1 MLLHLI
7 EIVLFAYLAACVL
20 YNLVLSVAG
29 RLARKKKPAPLHA
42 DTAHARIAILV
53 PAYKEDTIILST
65 ARSYAQQLYPA
76 TRFETIVVA
85 DSLQPATVRQLRQD
99 GIRVVEVSFDKSTKA
114 KSLNAAFEQ
123 LEEEYDLALICDADN
138 VLEASFLLKINQA
151 YQQGYHAI
159 QGRRVAKNM
168 DSPFAVLDAVNEIVA
183 NHLYRKGAN
192 VLGLSSSVIGS
203 GMAFHYPLAKSI
215 LKEIQ
220 ATGGF
225 DKVLQLLLIEKGYPI
240 HYLEDA
246 CIFDEK
252 VENPE
257 AFQNQRKRWVSSQ
270 FVYLRTFWGK
280 GWQQLFKGNLNY
292 FNLAICQNI
301 LLPRMILLAG
311 ITCCTA
317 LAFLLQRFLWIPA
330 WGWAV
335 VFLLNILS
343 LLLPVPRLFFTR
355 YFLTAL
361 AGLPKAVWI
370 MVSLMFRLK
379 GANNTFIHTKHT
391 KTEIDNPLLDAA
403 RK

>member
-7 EIVLFAYLAACVL
+7 EILLFAYLAACVL

-29 RLARKKKPAPLHA
+29 RLARKKKPATQAA
-42 DTAHARIAILV
+42 DVRYARIAILV
-53 PAYKEDTIILST
+53 PAYREDAIILST
-65 ARSYAQQLYPA
+65 ARSYAKQSYPA
-76 TRFETIVVA
+76 ASFETIVVA
-85 DSLQPATVRQLRQD
+85 DSLQPATVRQLKQD
-99 GIRVVEVSFDKSTKA
+99 GISVVEVSFDKSTKA

-123 LEEEYDLALICDADN
+123 LGDDYDIALICDADN
-138 VLEASFLLKINQA
+138 VLETSFLEKINQA
-151 YQQGYHAI
+151 YQQGHHAI

-192 VLGLSSSVIGS
+192 ALGLSSSVIGS
-203 GMAFHYPLAKSI
+203 GMAFHYPLAKSV

-225 DKVLQLLLIEKGYPI
+225 DKVLQLLLIEKGYPVY
-240 HYLEDA
+240 YLEDA

-252 VENPE
+252 VESSE

-270 FVYLRTFWGK
+270 FVYLRTYWGK
-280 GWQQLFKGNLNY
+280 GWAQLWKGNVNY
-292 FNLAICQNI
+292 FNLAVCQNI

-311 ITCCTA
+311 LLCCTA
-317 LAFLLQRFLWIPA
+317 LAFLLQRSLSIPA
-330 WGWAV
+330 WWWAV

-343 LLLPVPRLFFTR
+343 LLLPLPRLFFTR
-355 YFLTAL
+355 YFFTAL
-361 AGLPKAVWI
+361 TGLPKAVWI

-379 GANNTFIHTKHT
+379 GANNTFIHTQHT

>member
-1 MLLHLI
+1 MLLHLT
-7 EIVLFAYLAACVL
+7 EILLFAYLASCVL
-20 YNLVLSVAG
+20 YNLILSVAG
-29 RLARKKKPAPLHA
+29 RLARKKKTTELAA
-42 DTAHARIAILV
+42 DANYARIAILV
-53 PAYKEDTIILST
+53 PAYKEDAIILST
-65 ARSYAQQLYPA
+65 ARSYAKQLYPA
-76 TRFETIVVA
+76 SRFDTVVVA
-85 DSLQPATVRQLRQD
+85 DSLESATIRQLRQE

-123 LEEEYDLALICDADN
+123 LGDDYDLALICDADN
-138 VLEASFLLKINQA
+138 VLEESFLLRINQA
-151 YQQGYHAI
+151 YQEGHYAI
-159 QGRRVAKNM
+159 QGCRVAKNM

-192 VLGLSSSVIGS
+192 ALGLSSSVIGS

-225 DKVLQLLLIEKGYPI
+225 DKVLQLLLIEKGYPVY
-240 HYLEDA
+240 YLEDA
-246 CIFDEK
+246 CIYDEK

-257 AFQNQRKRWVSSQ
+257 AFRNQRKRWVSSQ

-280 GWQQLFKGNLNY
+280 GWQQLWKGNLNY

-311 ITCCTA
+311 ILFCTV
-317 LAFLLQRFLWIPA
+317 LAFLLQGFLWIPA
-330 WGWAV
+330 WGWAG
-335 VFLLNILS
+335 VFLLNIIS
-343 LLLPVPRLFFTR
+343 LLLPLPRLFFTR
-355 YFLTAL
+355 YFFTAL
-361 AGLPKAVWI
+361 SGLPKAVWI